1 MMIEIAIGFVVI
13 LCVSLW
19 WTVVE
24 IKLLRKEKETAQ
36 LAARQYEARY
46 TALAN
51 ADKRMTELSNVQ
63 RQQQINA
70 ARKENLDRRA
80 DFSSDWVPGYDG
92 TADAGPDAY
101 SSSAASATDNIA

>member
-1 MMIEIAIGFVVI
+1 MIIEIAVVVI
-13 LCVSLW
+13 AVLGISLW
-19 WTVVE
+19 WTVGE
-24 IKLLRKEKETAQ
+24 IKLLRKEKSMAIAESAMYQ
-36 LAARQYEARY
+36 SRY

-80 DFSSDWVPGYDG
+80 DFNDDWLPGYDG